1 MPDPF
6 EKKWQT
12 VSAFMLIFASK
23 QFYVTLAVILFEA
36 FVVWVGTHLPDKIT
50 MSEYIALIGIVHG
63 FLIVVVTFW
72 FNGDNKKRETE
83 NKTSQ
88 EVKP

>member
-1 MPDPF
+1 
-6 EKKWQT
+6 
-12 VSAFMLIFASK
+12 
-23 QFYVTLAVILFEA
+23 
-36 FVVWVGTHLPDKIT
+36 LPDKIT